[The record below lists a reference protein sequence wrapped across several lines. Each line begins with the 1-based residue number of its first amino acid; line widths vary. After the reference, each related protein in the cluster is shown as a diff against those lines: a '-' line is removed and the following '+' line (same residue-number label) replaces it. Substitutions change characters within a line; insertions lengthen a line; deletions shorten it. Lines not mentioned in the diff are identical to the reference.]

1 MGGRPTGRRYTY
13 GWFLLL
19 YRRNQHNNI
28 GKQLSTNQNK
38 NAEREKRKEV
48 HVEAKN
54 LSFQKE
60 TLYREH
66 PVPTQKKTK
75 AKP

>member
-1 MGGRPTGRRYTY
+1 MGGRPTGRGYTY

-19 YRRNQHNNI
+19 YRRNQHNV

-38 NAEREKRKEV
+38 NAEREKRKKV
-48 HVEAKN
+48 YVKAKN

-66 PVPTQKKTK
+66 PVPTQKRMK